1 MRVRALISFTGIVA
15 MRKGEE
21 RELADKRVLKDL
33 LNCKY
38 VEEVEEKKTTRKGVK
53 KDENQ

>member
-1 MRVRALISFTGIVA
+1 MKVRALISFTGIVS
-15 MRKGEE
+15 MCKGEE
-21 RELADKRVLKDL
+21 REVADKRVLKDL

-38 VEEVEEKKTTRKGVK
+38 VEEVEEKKSTQKGVK

>member
-1 MRVRALISFTGIVA
+1 MKVRALISFTGIVA

-21 RELADKRVLKDL
+21 RELTDKRVLKDL

-38 VEEVEEKKTTRKGVK
+38 VEEVEEKRPTRKGVK

>member
-1 MRVRALISFTGIVA
+1 MKVRALISFTGIVS

-38 VEEVEEKKTTRKGVK
+38 VEEVEEKKSTRKGVK
-53 KDENQ
+53 KDESK